1 MTGPVRSSLIPPDP
15 KPDDYDD
22 SDPPD
27 LEPDELDPEPLPS
40 PERQPD
46 LWDQTEGVP
55 ADLEDIAI
63 VAYEA
68 LRAYRTTQGS
78 GSGRPWMNQTQEER
92 NDLVELVQR
101 YAKPSPHERL
111 VGPPEA
117 LLVAHIVKAL
127 TSPAT
132 KS

>member
-1 MTGPVRSSLIPPDP
+1 MTGPIRDELTPRDP
-15 KPDDYDD
+15 
-22 SDPPD
+22 
-27 LEPDELDPEPLPS
+27 EPDAYDLVDPEPLPS

-55 ADLEDIAI
+55 TDLEDIAI

-92 NDLVELVQR
+92 NDLVELVAR
-101 YAKPSPHERL
+101 YSKPNPNERL
-111 VGPPEA
+111 IGPPEA
-117 LLVAHIVKAL
+117 LLVAYIVKAL
-127 TSPAT
+127 TAPAT